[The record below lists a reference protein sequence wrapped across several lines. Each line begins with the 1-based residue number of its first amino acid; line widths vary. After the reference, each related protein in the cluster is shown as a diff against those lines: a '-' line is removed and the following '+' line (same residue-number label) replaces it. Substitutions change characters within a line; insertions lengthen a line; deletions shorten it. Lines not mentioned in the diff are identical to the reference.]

1 MNNSLHAASNQ
12 VCKTRKLLLHNIPYT
27 QKKKIIDAISCQE
40 PALNTQKS
48 LQKQRCFKS
57 GVVFSIHPAIINLCD
72 TTSTH
77 DAPAVDKKH

>member
-1 MNNSLHAASNQ
+1 M
-12 VCKTRKLLLHNIPYT
+12 LLLIKFVRQENCSSIIFHT
-27 QKKKIIDAISCQE
+27 HKKKKKIIDAISCQE

-48 LQKQRCFKS
+48 LQKQRCLKS